1 MSCSLT
7 ILLFDQSLNNI
18 SNVGKEVTDSS
29 DLQQTEMKNIT
40 HMQWAISYFIF
51 KHVFNTSIIYSSP
64 G

>member
-1 MSCSLT
+1 M
-7 ILLFDQSLNNI
+7 LLFDQSLNNI

-51 KHVFNTSIIYSSP
+51 KHVFNTSP